1 MRFVFILMGL
11 LPLLG
16 VAQDGFSLL
25 GLVQEEATSERVEAI
40 FKTTRIIN
48 LPSIEQT
55 PDGVLDVKISH
66 RFGTLQQGAYD
77 LFGLDNASI
86 RIGAEYGIHPN
97 WMIGFGRSGYEKT
110 YDGYLKYHLLSQTKG
125 KDAFPF
131 SVAGFIGTSI
141 NTLKND
147 NWDLTDRTTFVF
159 QLILA
164 RKFSNQLSI
173 QLSPTLIHRNL
184 VATAAEKNTVP
195 AIGIGGR
202 FKLSNRISLNLE
214 YTPVINNFLAER
226 YLNSFSIGF
235 DIETGGHVFQL
246 HFTNAVA
253 MMEKGY
259 FTETYDSWA
268 DGGIRFGFNI
278 ARVFT
283 LKRPKIEVY

>member
-1 MRFVFILMGL
+1 MRLVFL
-11 LPLLG
+11 LVAIIPLLG
-16 VAQDGFSLL
+16 KAQEEFSLL
-25 GLVQEEATSERVEAI
+25 SLVQEESKPEMVEAT

-55 PDGVLDVKISH
+55 PAGVLDVKISH
-66 RFGTLQQGAYD
+66 RFGTLQGGPYD

-97 WMIGFGRSGYEKT
+97 LMIGLGRSGYEKT
-110 YDGYLKYHLLSQTKG
+110 YDGYLKYKWLHQSKG
-125 KDAFPF
+125 VNAFPF
-131 SVAGFIGTSI
+131 SMAAFIGTSL

-147 NWDLTDRTTFVF
+147 NWDFTDRATFVF
-159 QLILA
+159 QMILA
-164 RKFSNQLSI
+164 RKFSKQLSI

-195 AIGIGGR
+195 ALGIGGR
-202 FKLSNRISLNLE
+202 FKLSNRVSLNLE
-214 YTPVINNFLAER
+214 YTPVLNNFINER
-226 YLNSFSIGF
+226 YVNSFSVGL

-259 FTETYDSWA
+259 FTETYDNWR
-268 DGGIRFGFNI
+268 DGGVRFGFNI

-283 LKRPKIEVY
+283 LKKPKLEDF